1 MPSSRHRRNYTAAA
15 DTETVPRAGPR
26 AGPRR
31 RIPAPAAA
39 RPDRPPLAAFT
50 TDDAI
55 RARPPPNP
63 ARGPVKRI
71 PPRLPRNLV

>member
-15 DTETVPRAGPR
+15 DTETVPR

-71 PPRLPRNLV
+71 PPACPAIWYD